1 MNEIDNVTKS
11 FGSLIHWFPS
21 KMRVSLTGLPDWRTT
36 APKLKQLIQ
45 ELEEL
50 AARTEADSGDLV
62 ELNAQFMNIG
72 SELPQNLP
80 RKVRKDTASYYTS
93 PWAAE
98 LLSRLATPEITGGEL
113 TILDPACGAGI
124 LLLTALQQITEQ
136 ELQAARIKI
145 IGSDLNPLSARVA
158 RLTLESY
165 ARNVH
170 ARNPNIS
177 IDIAEGDALDPS
189 KIPQEPFCDHVIM
202 NPPFSSAMRVRG
214 RQKQALK
221 GWAGAAGVTPFVDAR
236 MGLHFYF
243 LFLVDLFLKEGGLL
257 ALVIPSTTFAGK
269 AARFLLRYFRSQNYH
284 FECLVET
291 NSPKGAFSADCNWKE
306 YLAILKKG
314 GPENPNTRLVQ
325 FVQDLPREAVKSV
338 AAQILQ
344 GEEDLQVGGVQIG
357 KSKLIPAENIF
368 EGQVGGEFLFFRG
381 DWTPLTSHFNNSAL
395 VPLGKS
401 VEIRVFRGFDAT
413 YSRFLILPNEF
424 LDDSVPVPEMDSI
437 SFTIRDLPAAD
448 GAVTSIEIPLAFLK
462 PCLRDARSHVT
473 ILEEVPKF
481 WLLLI
486 TPEMNDPAIN
496 ILRDAYF
503 TPIQALLE
511 KEMNHK
517 AQTGGKET
525 TKGRLNWY
533 YHPSSYFGFQSKQG
547 NPKPT

>member
-1 MNEIDNVTKS
+1 M
-11 FGSLIHWFPS
+11 
-21 KMRVSLTGLPDWRTT
+21 
-36 APKLKQLIQ
+36 
-45 ELEEL
+45 EEL

-413 YSRFLILPNEF
+413 YSRFLIL
-424 LDDSVPVPEMDSI
+424 
-437 SFTIRDLPAAD
+437 
-448 GAVTSIEIPLAFLK
+448 
-462 PCLRDARSHVT
+462 
-473 ILEEVPKF
+473 
-481 WLLLI
+481 
-486 TPEMNDPAIN
+486 
-496 ILRDAYF
+496 
-503 TPIQALLE
+503 
-511 KEMNHK
+511 
-517 AQTGGKET
+517 
-525 TKGRLNWY
+525 
-533 YHPSSYFGFQSKQG
+533 
-547 NPKPT
+547 